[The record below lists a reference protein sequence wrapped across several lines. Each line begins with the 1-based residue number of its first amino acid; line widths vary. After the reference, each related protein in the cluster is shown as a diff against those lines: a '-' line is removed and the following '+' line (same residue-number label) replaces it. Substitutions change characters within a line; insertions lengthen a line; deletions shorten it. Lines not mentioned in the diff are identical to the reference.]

1 MLTGIFS
8 WIARI
13 AYKIVKVLLRIVF
26 WLMVVLGLLSF
37 AVFVIL
43 VFYLASDNTNPKT
56 AETIH
61 VAAAQ
66 GKFAYKLTEPNE
78 LKALLGPPTTEIIT
92 NDGGMQAMFLIYP
105 GVIAKFG
112 KMKDFSSTFTL
123 IYLKTGGRNFC
134 IGNFFETFGGV
145 PVDIGMGRQVTL
157 RNEVDLTK
165 FNTFWGLAGVSL
177 ENVYLKDQKNVLE
190 TMSFDSLT
198 VWPEPNKMPEG
209 FEPARLLEE
218 GKNPGLGIRSL
229 HKQGIDGNGVGIAI
243 IDQPLLQNHK
253 EYAERLVKY
262 QPIGLLARVSS
273 PQMHGPPV
281 CSIAVGRTC
290 GVAPAAALFY
300 YSVTTWLNNCRPFC
314 DAINKILELNKTLKA
329 SEKIRVVSIST
340 GMFSAWE
347 NFDDWKKTVEKAA
360 GEGILIVT
368 CDPAFLEYGTLA
380 RISNKD
386 PDDPLSYKLGIYSP
400 RNPVLLVPTG
410 NRTIASYRGPEVYTF
425 DRVGGM
431 SWAAPYLAGLA
442 ALAFQVDHEIKPEKI
457 VELWLQTAVKTDAGA
472 IVNPAGFIGAV
483 QKLRSQTGGK
493 DVK

>member
-43 VFYLASDNTNPKT
+43 VCYLASDNTDPHT
-56 AETIH
+56 AETIRS
-61 VAAAQ
+61 AASQ

-78 LKALLGPPTTEIIT
+78 LKALLGQPTTEIIT
-92 NDGGMQAMFLIYP
+92 NDGGMQILFLGYP

-123 IYLKTGGRNFC
+123 IYLKTGGRCFSV
-134 IGNFFETFGGV
+134 GNFYDSIGGV
-145 PVDIGMGRQVTL
+145 PVDIGWGKPITL

-165 FNTFWGLAGVSL
+165 FDTFWGLADVSL
-177 ENVYLKDQKNVLE
+177 ENVDLKGQMKVLE
-190 TMSFDSLT
+190 TMPFDSRT
-198 VWPEPNKMPEG
+198 VWPEPNKLPEG

-218 GKNPGLGIRSL
+218 GKNPGLGIRNL

-243 IDQPLLQNHK
+243 IDQPLLRNHR

-262 QPIGLLARVSS
+262 QTIGLMSRMSP

-281 CSIAVGRTC
+281 CSIAVGKTC
-290 GVAPAAALFY
+290 GVAPAASLFY

-386 PDDPLSYKLGIYSP
+386 PDDPSSYKRGRYSP

-410 NRTIASYRGPEVYTF
+410 NRTIASYCGPEVYTF

-431 SWAAPYLAGLA
+431 SWGAPYLAGLA
-442 ALAFQVDHEIKPEKI
+442 ALAFQVDPDIKPETI
-457 VELWLQTAVKTDAGA
+457 VDLWLQTAVKTDAGPV
-472 IVNPAGFIGAV
+472 VNPTVFIEAV
-483 QKLRSQTGGK
+483 KKLSSKTDFK
-493 DVK
+493 K